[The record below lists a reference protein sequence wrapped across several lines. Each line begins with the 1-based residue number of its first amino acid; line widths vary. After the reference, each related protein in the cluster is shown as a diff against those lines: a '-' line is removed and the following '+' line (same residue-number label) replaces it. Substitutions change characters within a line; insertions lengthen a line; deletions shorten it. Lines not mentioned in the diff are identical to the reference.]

1 MVVTGRRVP
10 LSVLDLVPV
19 PSGATAAQAVHN
31 SIDLARRA
39 EALGYRRYW
48 FAEHHLNPGVAGT
61 APAVMIG
68 LAAAATTTIRV
79 GSAGVQLGH
88 RTPLSVVEEFGL
100 LDCAYPGRL
109 DLGLGRTRGTPRRA
123 GSATGGVPTGG
134 ESAAPTSGAPTGGES
149 AAPTSGV
156 PTGGESA
163 APTSGILT
171 GGESAAPTGSQS
183 TAPTSGVSTGSEPT
197 VPAPAKQPEPA
208 VTGSATS
215 TAGPGR
221 AAPTSESAGHRPTAE
236 AHTVDGVLIP
246 SPPNLERLRHSP
258 RIALARDLLQQP
270 EAITP
275 AYTQQIDDILALL
288 HGDYRARGL
297 EAHVTPGESAGVQ
310 LWILGS
316 SGGESAEVAGHQALR
331 FAANYHVSP
340 ATILEAVQAYRAAFR
355 PGPDLDRPYVCVS
368 VDVVIADDDGAARR
382 LASGYGP
389 WVLGIRSGEGA
400 IPFPTEEEAA
410 AHTWTDQDWELVADR
425 IPTQIVGSPLR
436 VVEQLER
443 LVAVTGADEL
453 AVTTMTHD
461 HADRVRSYELL
472 AAHWGAS

>member
-1 MVVTGRRVP
+1 VSSRRVP

-39 EALGYRRYW
+39 EALGYGRYW

-61 APAVMIG
+61 APAVLIG

-109 DLGLGRTRGTPRRA
+109 DLGLGRTRGTPRR
-123 GSATGGVPTGG
+123 
-134 ESAAPTSGAPTGGES
+134 SAAAGRAEPVIQGPAKGSEGANTGPK
-149 AAPTSGV
+149 AT
-156 PTGGESA
+156 T
-163 APTSGILT
+163 
-171 GGESAAPTGSQS
+171 TGS
-183 TAPTSGVSTGSEPT
+183 GRTGP
-197 VPAPAKQPEPA
+197 P
-208 VTGSATS
+208 
-215 TAGPGR
+215 
-221 AAPTSESAGHRPTAE
+221 SESASLRPPARE
-236 AHTVDGVLIP
+236 AYTVDGILIP
-246 SPPNLERLRHSP
+246 SPPPLERLRHSP

-275 AYTQQIDDILALL
+275 DYTHQIDDVLALL
-288 HGDYRARGL
+288 HGEYRSRGL
-297 EAHVTPGESAGVQ
+297 EAHVTPGEAAGVQ
-310 LWILGS
+310 IWILGS
-316 SGGESAEVAGHQALR
+316 SGGESAEVAGRQALR

-355 PGPDLDRPYVCVS
+355 PGAELESPYICVS
-368 VDVVIADDDGAARR
+368 VDAVIADDDGAARR
-382 LASGYGP
+382 LAAGYGP

-410 AHTWTDQDWELVADR
+410 AHTWTEEDRELVADR
-425 IPTQIVGSPLR
+425 IPTQIVGSPSR

-472 AAHWGAS
+472 AKHWGIS

>member
-1 MVVTGRRVP
+1 MTGRRVP

-19 PSGATAAQAVHN
+19 PSGATAAEAVHH
-31 SIDLARRA
+31 SIDLVRRA
-39 EALGYRRYW
+39 EAMGYGRYW

-61 APAVMIG
+61 TPAVMIG
-68 LAAAATTTIRV
+68 LAAAASSTIRV

-109 DLGLGRTRGTPRRA
+109 DLGLGRTRGTPRR
-123 GSATGGVPTGG
+123 TGPPTGG
-134 ESAAPTSGAPTGGES
+134 EPALSTPAKRSES
-149 AAPTSGV
+149 AA
-156 PTGGESA
+156 
-163 APTSGILT
+163 
-171 GGESAAPTGSQS
+171 TGSD
-183 TAPTSGVSTGSEPT
+183 AIAADSGR
-197 VPAPAKQPEPA
+197 
-208 VTGSATS
+208 
-215 TAGPGR
+215 AGP
-221 AAPTSESAGHRPTAE
+221 ASKSAGRRPTQE
-236 AHTVDGVLIP
+236 AHMVDGVLIP
-246 SPPNLERLRHSP
+246 SPPPLERLRHSP
-258 RIALARDLLQQP
+258 RIALVRDLLQQP

-275 AYTQQIDDILALL
+275 GYTQQIDDILALL
-288 HGDYRARGL
+288 RGEYRSRGL
-297 EAHVTPGESAGVQ
+297 EAHVTPGEAAGVQ
-310 LWILGS
+310 IWILGS

-340 ATILEAVQAYRAAFR
+340 ATILEAVQSYRTAFR
-355 PGPDLDRPYVCVS
+355 PGPELDRPYICVS
-368 VDVVIADDDGAARR
+368 VDAVVADNDDAARR
-382 LASGYGP
+382 LAAGYGP

-410 AHTWTDQDWELVADR
+410 AHTWTDQDRELVADR
-425 IPTQIVGSPLR
+425 IPTQIVGSPGR

-472 AAHWGAS
+472 AEHWAGS

>member
-1 MVVTGRRVP
+1 MSRRRVP

-68 LAAAATTTIRV
+68 LAAAATRTIRV

-109 DLGLGRTRGTPRRA
+109 DLGLGRTRGTSRR
-123 GSATGGVPTGG
+123 SGGA
-134 ESAAPTSGAPTGGES
+134 SRA
-149 AAPTSGV
+149 
-156 PTGGESA
+156 
-163 APTSGILT
+163 
-171 GGESAAPTGSQS
+171 
-183 TAPTSGVSTGSEPT
+183 EPAI
-197 VPAPAKQPEPA
+197 PAPAELQEWSNTRPGTTTDGPDR
-208 VTGSATS
+208 
-215 TAGPGR
+215 AGPGSDS
-221 AAPTSESAGHRPTAE
+221 APRRSARE

-246 SPPNLERLRHSP
+246 SPPPLERLRHSP
-258 RIALARDLLQQP
+258 RIALTRDLLQQP

-275 AYTQQIDDILALL
+275 GYTQQIDDILALL
-288 HGDYRARGL
+288 CGEYRAHGL
-297 EAHVTPGESAGVQ
+297 EVHVTPGEGAGVQ
-310 LWILGS
+310 IWILGS
-316 SGGESAEVAGHQALR
+316 SAGESAEVAGHQALR

-340 ATILEAVQAYRAAFR
+340 ATILEAVQAYRATFR
-355 PGPDLDRPYVCVS
+355 PGPELDRPYLCVS
-368 VDVVIADDDGAARR
+368 VDAVVADSDREARR
-382 LASGYGP
+382 LAAGYGL
-389 WVLGIRSGEGA
+389 WVLGIRTGEGA

-410 AHTWTDQDWELVADR
+410 AHTWMDQDWELVADR
-425 IPTQIVGSPLR
+425 VPTQIVGSPSR
-436 VVEQLER
+436 VVEELER
-443 LVAVTGADEL
+443 LIAVTGADEL
-453 AVTTMTHD
+453 AVTTMTHS

-472 AAHWGAS
+472 AEHWGVS

>member
-1 MVVTGRRVP
+1 MTRHRVP

-19 PSGATAAQAVHN
+19 PSGATAAQAVHH
-31 SIDLARRA
+31 SIDLVRRA

-68 LAAAATTTIRV
+68 LAAAATRTIRV

-123 GSATGGVPTGG
+123 GGATASNGG
-134 ESAAPTSGAPTGGES
+134 E
-149 AAPTSGV
+149 
-156 PTGGESA
+156 
-163 APTSGILT
+163 
-171 GGESAAPTGSQS
+171 
-183 TAPTSGVSTGSEPT
+183 
-197 VPAPAKQPEPA
+197 PAKPR
-208 VTGSATS
+208 S
-215 TAGPGR
+215 R
-221 AAPTSESAGHRPTAE
+221 E
-236 AHTVDGVLIP
+236 AHTVDGILIP
-246 SPPNLERLRHSP
+246 SPPPLERLRHSP
-258 RIALARDLLQQP
+258 RLALARDLLQQP

-275 AYTQQIDDILALL
+275 GYTQQIDDILAMLR
-288 HGDYRARGL
+288 GEYRSRGL

-316 SGGESAEVAGHQALR
+316 SGGESAEVAGRQALR

-340 ATILEAVQAYRAAFR
+340 ASILDAVQAYRAAFR
-355 PGPDLDRPYVCVS
+355 PGPELDRPYLCVS
-368 VDVVIADDDGAARR
+368 VDVVVADDDDEARR
-382 LASGYGP
+382 LAAGYGL

-425 IPTQIVGSPLR
+425 VPTQILGGPAG

-472 AAHWGAS
+472 AKHWGVS